1 MQAAQLIQKVLSS
14 RGLSQTELAEL
25 IGVERSF
32 LNRCLRGERMPG
44 RMSCLL
50 LAGFSD
56 SAEEKR
62 FWLKHSGVD
71 SRQIALIRRALAMAE
86 PKASNDTELA
96 LLSWWRRPSNA
107 VEESVKALV
116 ENLLKAE
123 GP

>member
-1 MQAAQLIQKVLSS
+1 MEAAELIQKVLSS

-32 LNRCLRGERMPG
+32 LSRCLRGERMPG

-56 SAEEKR
+56 GVEERR

-71 SRQIALIRRALAMAE
+71 ARQIALIRRALGIAE
-86 PKASNDTELA
+86 PKGPSDTESA
-96 LLSWWRRPSNA
+96 LLFWWRHPANA
-107 VEESVKALV
+107 VEESIKSVV
-116 ENLLKAE
+116 EKLLE
-123 GP
+123 ERR